1 MLEMVLVALTFAFA
15 FTNGFQDASTIAAT
29 FIASRSA
36 TPRRGI
42 LFIAGLQ
49 FAGAL
54 LGGTA
59 VAFTLSSLLAFDAG
73 PAAVPVLLTA
83 LLGAIAW
90 NLLTWRYAL
99 PSSSTHA
106 LIGGLVGAGVAYGG
120 PAGIFWGVAEFLA
133 PPHELAGLLKILVF
147 LAVSLAVGLLGGFAL
162 HRTAAL
168 LLRNARRGVVREIAR
183 SNWIAA
189 GFMAFFNGAN
199 DGGKLLGIV
208 LLGLGASGTWAGTGQ
223 PLWARLGIA
232 LLITLGTVGGGWRI
246 MATLGRRIF
255 KIEPLHSFS
264 SQFSSGASI
273 ALSTLAG
280 APISSTHVITSSV
293 LGVGAAE
300 NPRRVR
306 WSVGR
311 DIVASMLL
319 TLPATALLTAF
330 MYWLIAPFL

>member
-1 MLEMVLVALTFAFA
+1 MLEIVLVALTFAFA
-15 FTNGFQDASTIAAT
+15 FTNGFQDASAIAAT
-29 FIASRSA
+29 FVASRSA

-49 FAGAL
+49 FGGAL

-59 VAFTLSSLLAFDAG
+59 VAFTLSGLLAVDSG
-73 PAAVPVLLTA
+73 ERAVYVLLVA

-120 PAGIFWGVAEFLA
+120 PASVFWGVAEFLA

-147 LAVSLAVGLLGGFAL
+147 LVVSLAVGLLGGFVL
-162 HRTAAL
+162 HRTTAF
-168 LLRNARRGVVREIAR
+168 LLRNARRGIVREIVR

-199 DGGKLLGIV
+199 DGGKLLGLM
-208 LLGLGASGTWAGTGQ
+208 LLVLGASGSYTGMEP
-223 PLWARLGIA
+223 PLWARLAIS
-232 LLITLGTVGGGWRI
+232 LLLTLGTLGGGWRI
-246 MATLGRRIF
+246 MTTLGRRIF
-255 KIEPLHSFS
+255 KIEPIHSFS
-264 SQFSSGASI
+264 SQFASGASI
-273 ALSTLAG
+273 AIATLAG
-280 APISSTHVITSSV
+280 APISSTHIITSSV

-300 NPRRVR
+300 NPRRVQ

-311 DIVASMLL
+311 EIVASMLL
-319 TLPATALLTAF
+319 TIPATALLTAF
-330 MYWLIAPFL
+330 MYWLIALFL